1 MQSVL
6 IPTPEVSLP
15 VVSAAASDEL
25 PPSTCD
31 NANPVQE
38 VTVTEVKPTLTLEQT
53 LIEKA
58 KVLHAKITQL
68 NSEYTTLITQ
78 IQSIQ
83 AVRDVQAGQVLSAL
97 HNKKEVQG
105 TVLGAGDTPKGFAI
119 KLLVGSGFNA
129 EVITIKADAVL
140 KVVS

>member
-31 NANPVQE
+31 NANTVQE
-38 VTVTEVKPTLTLEQT
+38 VTVTEIKPTLTLEQS

-78 IQSIQ
+78 IQALQ

-105 TVLGAGDTPKGFAI
+105 TVLGAEDTPKGFAI